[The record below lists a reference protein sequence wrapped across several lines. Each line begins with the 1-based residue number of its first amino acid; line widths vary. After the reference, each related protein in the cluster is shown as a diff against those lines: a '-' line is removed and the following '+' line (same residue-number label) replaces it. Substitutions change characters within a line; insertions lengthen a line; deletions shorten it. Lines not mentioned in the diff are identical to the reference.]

1 MHVPWTLVASWHCTA
16 CGDCCR
22 EYRVRLRAYEYLKLR
37 GTGLI
42 EEKAGKF
49 YLRKIGKL
57 CPFQKG
63 NLCSL
68 ESSKPIACKIYP
80 FSILKKGDERALF
93 EYNGEEFFVYVD
105 DFCKNVKL
113 KKDLKPSSQIIKE
126 IEEAMEIILGKRSE
140 LNLLTAKLTPET
152 QVRQQ
157 LHRHRLKAL

>member
-1 MHVPWTLVASWHCTA
+1 MHVPWRLVASWHCDA
-16 CGDCCR
+16 CGDCCK

-42 EEKAGKF
+42 EERAGRF
-49 YLRKIGKL
+49 YIKKLGKL

-63 NLCSL
+63 TLCSL
-68 ESSKPIACKIYP
+68 GNSKPIACKLYP

-93 EYNGEEFFVYVD
+93 EYGGEELFVYVD

-113 KKDLKPSSQIIKE
+113 KRDLKPSAEISRK
-126 IEEAMEIILGKRSE
+126 IEEAMEIILGKRGE
-140 LNLLTAKLTPET
+140 LNLLTAKLASETPEL
-152 QVRQQ
+152 QQ

>member
-1 MHVPWTLVASWHCTA
+1 MHVPWRFVSSWHCSA
-16 CGDCCR
+16 CGDCCK

-42 EEKAGKF
+42 EEKAGRF
-49 YLRKIGKL
+49 YIKKIGKL

-68 ESSKPIACKIYP
+68 GSSKPIACKIYP

-93 EYNGEEFFVYVD
+93 EYEGEEFFVYVD
-105 DFCKNVKL
+105 DFCRNIRL
-113 KKDLKPSSQIIKE
+113 KRDLKPSSEIIRE
-126 IEEAMEIILGKRSE
+126 IEEAMEVILGKRSE

-152 QVRQQ
+152 RMPQR
-157 LHRHRLKAL
+157 LHRHRLMV